1 MAAVRSG
8 QAKGTGG
15 AEAPGPDRT
24 PQVQPASVK
33 APAGVSA
40 SVPQSAILKAKPHAA
55 DGQAALL
62 ALLKVESD
70 ARDATSVRDLV
81 FIMANETRKLT
92 RARQVFVMLPGLK
105 GGYEVQG
112 VSSLPVVDRQAPLT
126 ILIENIVNR
135 ASNGVGLSA
144 LGPIAFPETG
154 EDRTADAYPFRS
166 LVWVPLQ
173 HGGRPASGGLV
184 LAREDAWADHDT
196 VIAKRL
202 AAAYAHA
209 WMALKGTSRRLRL
222 KLLALSKWQAG
233 AAAGVIA
240 AMFLIPVPLTALAP
254 VEIIARDPYVVAAPI
269 DGVVETVA
277 VEANQTVKPG
287 DLLIK
292 LADTTLRNRV
302 QMAER
307 EVQVAEARLKQSNQV
322 AFDDSRGMHDIGIA
336 RAELA
341 LKMAERDFARDLL
354 AKTEI
359 RAGRQGIAMY
369 SDKRDLVGRPVAV
382 GERMLEVADA
392 SMIEARIE
400 LAVADAIALAPG
412 ARVKLFLDSDPLSPF
427 LAAVTRAD
435 YKAKAGE
442 NDIVSFRVT
451 ARLASDQG
459 RALPRLGVRGTAQVI
474 GGKVPLGFYLFR
486 RPITALRQGL
496 GL

>member
-1 MAAVRSG
+1 M
-8 QAKGTGG
+8 AKGSGG
-15 AEAPGPDRT
+15 AGSARPHHSPIAEAPGSRALPSVT
-24 PQVQPASVK
+24 AS
-33 APAGVSA
+33 APKTAQLG
-40 SVPQSAILKAKPHAA
+40 AKPQTA

-70 ARDATSVRDLV
+70 ARDATTTRDLV

-112 VSSLPVVDRQAPLT
+112 VSSLPLVDRQAPLT
-126 ILIENIVNR
+126 IFIENILNR
-135 ASNGVGLSA
+135 AAIDGGLA
-144 LGPIAFPETG
+144 AFGPIEFPATG
-154 EDRTADAYPFRS
+154 VDRTADAYPFRS

-173 HGGRPASGGLV
+173 HGSKPVCGGLV

-209 WMALKGTSRRLRL
+209 WLALKGPARRLRSKL
-222 KLLALSKWQAG
+222 KALSKWH
-233 AAAGVIA
+233 AAAVAAVIA
-240 AMFLIPVPLTALAP
+240 ALFVIPVPLTALAP

-277 VEANQTVKPG
+277 VEANQPVKPG

-302 QMAER
+302 RVAER

-359 RAGRQGIAMY
+359 RAGRQGIAIY

-392 SMIEARIE
+392 NMIEARIE

-427 LAAVTRAD
+427 AAAVTRAD

-442 NDIVSFRVT
+442 NDVVSFRVT
-451 ARLASDQG
+451 AHLAGDEG

-474 GGKVPLGFYLFR
+474 GRTVPLGFYLFR